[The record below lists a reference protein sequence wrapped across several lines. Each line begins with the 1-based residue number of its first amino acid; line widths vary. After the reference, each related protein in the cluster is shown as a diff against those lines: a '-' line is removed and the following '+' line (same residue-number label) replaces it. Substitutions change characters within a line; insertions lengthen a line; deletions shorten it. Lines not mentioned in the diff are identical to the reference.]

1 MPASPPTP
9 EAVPTSASW
18 SFKYAPGTITY
29 RISRSAA
36 IESSNPDSV
45 RRREIS
51 TNTTHELLTL
61 EPTDQATNF
70 TAVIDTFATTTQGLI
85 GPVQS
90 VQLPVQISGSMTGST
105 VTIDS
110 GAGSEKCN
118 AIASMLETDL
128 HNLLIPF
135 PGQLSSGVRWK
146 DSTVVKGCQA
156 GIPTS
161 AHTTRSFVVSG
172 EASYEGRPVLLITRA
187 DTIRAQGEGG
197 LQQHRVSIS
206 ATGAGTAVYYLDP
219 AAGRIVRLAVDQI
232 MNLGLTTL
240 DGQFQF
246 GQNSKQDFRI
256 VP

>member
-9 EAVPTSASW
+9 AVVPTSASW

-45 RRREIS
+45 HRREIS
-51 TNTTHELLTL
+51 TNTTHEILTL

-70 TAVIDTFATTTQGLI
+70 TAVVDTFATTTQGLI
-85 GPVQS
+85 GPVQP
-90 VQLPVQISGSMTGST
+90 VQLPVHISGSITDST
-105 VTIDS
+105 VTINS
-110 GAGSEKCN
+110 EAGSEKCN
-118 AIASMLETDL
+118 AIGSMLATDL
-128 HNLLIPF
+128 RNLLITF
-135 PGQLSSGVRWK
+135 PGQLSSGVRWR
-146 DSTVVKGCQA
+146 DSTLVNGCQA

-172 EASYEGRPVLLITRA
+172 EASYEGRSVLLITRA
-187 DTIRAQGEGG
+187 DTTRAQGEGG

-206 ATGAGTAVYYLDP
+206 ATGTGAAVYYLDP
-219 AAGRIVRLAVDQI
+219 IAGRIVRLTVDQI
-232 MNLGLTTL
+232 INLGLTTL
-240 DGQFQF
+240 SGQFQF
-246 GQNSKQDFRI
+246 RQESKQDFRI